1 MVGWCAIDKITVINS
16 VNQMS
21 DDTFSD
27 ISVRTRVAHPPI
39 ICVEIGMVII
49 RREKNYKNCGVKFF
63 SLLTLI
69 L

>member
-27 ISVRTRVAHPPI
+27 ISVRTRVVHPPI
-39 ICVEIGMVII
+39 TFVEIGMVII
-49 RREKNYKNCGVKFF
+49 RQEK
-63 SLLTLI
+63 L
-69 L
+69 